1 MNSETSI
8 LKSASITVH
17 STLRIGNRFFKWVL
31 GIYLVIAPINW
42 LPGISLTNYNI
53 LKTNVFI
60 LLVLIL
66 LKDQVKKPTSFI
78 SIKGFIIILLSAVF
92 AFFNA
97 VDASAMYSAIKDIT
111 IPFLLIIIIYN
122 YRGSGLELLN
132 IFKWVVMIS
141 IFISLLIVFSNLT
154 GSFDLMSPDPWDNL
168 FSNSGLGGYRTGW
181 SNSLFLVV
189 PFILYY
195 SKRVYGRYITLWST
209 IGVFVI
215 MAAQFISGG
224 RAGLLAS
231 FSSIIL
237 FATSDIRLLILYAVL
252 MYFAFDYLQSDYVY
266 KQLRLE
272 KNKSIVSYNE
282 QDVDETSSY
291 RMGGYIVGLEL
302 FKSKPVLG
310 YGFGQADVLT
320 DKFGYHSDIHNVW
333 LKRMVEGGVL
343 FVGSLIFFFLHFSKQ
358 IVKINKSTPSNVSFY
373 KALVIPALL
382 ISFLEPNYMI
392 GSVQG
397 EAFFWVMVGFL
408 LRNEN

>member
-1 MNSETSI
+1 
-8 LKSASITVH
+8 
-17 STLRIGNRFFKWVL
+17 
-31 GIYLVIAPINW
+31 
-42 LPGISLTNYNI
+42 
-53 LKTNVFI
+53 
-60 LLVLIL
+60 
-66 LKDQVKKPTSFI
+66 
-78 SIKGFIIILLSAVF
+78 
-92 AFFNA
+92 
-97 VDASAMYSAIKDIT
+97 
-111 IPFLLIIIIYN
+111 
-122 YRGSGLELLN
+122 
-132 IFKWVVMIS
+132 MIS

-358 IVKINKSTPSNVSFY
+358 IVKINKSTPSNVPFY